1 MINFIVTGNCRRV
14 VSAVLLAI
22 RSFTDAKCI
31 VVGGSSTR
39 SLRWSGLC
47 KRQVSVDIDGGG
59 DSAYADIVN
68 RIADANPHVILIPA
82 DCDAI
87 RLANRV
93 RDRLKVKTTPIP
105 ALPTLDMF
113 DNKWTFH
120 QFCSG
125 LGLPVPETMY
135 FAAKDAMDFHAI
147 ASVIGLPFVVKP
159 LDRAGSTGVCVVR
172 SVEDF
177 DASIL
182 DNAAY
187 DYGPL
192 IAQRFIR
199 GDDVDVSFLALGGRM
214 SALAVQRAS
223 GSRIVFQHNPSL
235 EAMASALSGASGYHG
250 VMHVDARVEEG
261 TGKVWLIESNPRF
274 WASLTAS
281 VWCGLNFVAESLV
294 PAPKE
299 AGVRA
304 LVAGSASIRHPL
316 MQPSAWQGM
325 LADRG
330 RRGRLLRAMAFDP
343 PALGDFARELP
354 ATALRFAR
362 ARTPLKAWPG
372 QASGVKLPGF
382 RGNAL

>member
-31 VVGGSSTR
+31 VIGGQATR

-47 KRQVSVDIDGGG
+47 KRQVTVDIDGEG
-59 DSAYADIVN
+59 DAVFTDVVN
-68 RIADANPHVILIPA
+68 RVAYANPHVILIPA

-93 RDRLKVKTTPIP
+93 GDGLKVKTTPIP
-105 ALPTLDMF
+105 ALPTLEMF
-113 DNKWTFH
+113 DNKWRFH

-125 LGLPVPETMY
+125 LGLPVPDTMR
-135 FAAKDAMDFHAI
+135 FASKHAMDFHAVVS
-147 ASVIGLPFVVKP
+147 AIGLPFVVKP
-159 LDRAGSTGVCVVR
+159 LDRAGSTGVHVVR
-172 SVEDF
+172 SAEDF
-177 DASIL
+177 DTSVL
-182 DNAAY
+182 RNPAY
-187 DYGPL
+187 EYGPL

-199 GDDVDVSFLALGGRM
+199 GEDVDVSFLAVDGKM
-214 SALAVQRAS
+214 SALAVQQAT
-223 GSRIVFQHNPSL
+223 GSRIVFLPNPSL
-235 EAMASALSGASGYHG
+235 AAMASTLSDASAYRG

-281 VWCGLNFVAESLV
+281 VWCGLNFVAESIV
-294 PAPKE
+294 PAQKG
-299 AGVRA
+299 AGVRM
-304 LVAGSASIRHPL
+304 LTAGSASVRHPL
-316 MQPSAWQGM
+316 MCPSAWQGM

-330 RRGRLLRAMAFDP
+330 GRGRLLRAMAFDP
-343 PALGDFARELP
+343 PALGEFARELP

-362 ARTPLKAWPG
+362 ARTPLQGWTGKSTGRMSRPA
-372 QASGVKLPGF
+372 
-382 RGNAL
+382 